1 MWNECNYLNKAIFY
15 LNKNRVVDQTT
26 KRLVL
31 VLPLPTFIGHTKDNY
46 QQFGVNLVSSIRLR
60 NYKDSLVEVM
70 FGTPSSNLTSY
81 NISLFKKLVLLF
93 AGVAV
98 LAISAHIKVPFYPVP
113 ITMQTLVV
121 MLIGFTY
128 GIRLG
133 SSTVLVYLALGA
145 IGAPVF
151 AGGAGLTYMS
161 GPTGGYL
168 FGFLVAVY
176 LIGYFTEQ
184 GYGRTFISTL
194 FLALLGT
201 IVFYLFGVAW
211 LTTILGFE
219 KAIKFGLL
227 PFLYGDIL
235 KLFLLAFS
243 IPATW
248 KLVLK
253 LSKRDS

>member
-1 MWNECNYLNKAIFY
+1 M
-15 LNKNRVVDQTT
+15 
-26 KRLVL
+26 
-31 VLPLPTFIGHTKDNY
+31 
-46 QQFGVNLVSSIRLR
+46 SSIRLQ
-60 NYKDSLVEVM
+60 NNKDSLVKVM
-70 FGTPSSNLTSY
+70 FGTPSSNLGSY
-81 NISLFKKLVLLF
+81 DISLFKKLVLLI

-98 LAISAHIKVPFYPVP
+98 LAISAQLKVPFYPVP

-121 MLIGFTY
+121 MLIGFTF
-128 GIRLG
+128 GARLG
-133 SSTVLVYLALGA
+133 SYTVLVYLASGA

-151 AGGAGLTYMS
+151 AGGAGLAYMS

-194 FLALLGT
+194 LLALSGT
-201 IVFYLFGVAW
+201 IVFYVFGVAW

-219 KAIKFGLL
+219 KAVKFGLL
-227 PFLYGDIL
+227 PFLYGDVL

-243 IPATW
+243 IPAIW
-248 KLVLK
+248 KLVVK
-253 LSKRDS
+253 LSKHES

>member
-1 MWNECNYLNKAIFY
+1 M
-15 LNKNRVVDQTT
+15 
-26 KRLVL
+26 
-31 VLPLPTFIGHTKDNY
+31 
-46 QQFGVNLVSSIRLR
+46 SSIRLQ
-60 NYKDSLVEVM
+60 NDKDSLVKVV
-70 FGTPSSNLTSY
+70 FGTQSSNLTSY
-81 NISLFKKLVLLF
+81 DISLFKKLLLLIV
-93 AGVAV
+93 GVAL
-98 LAISAHIKVPFYPVP
+98 LAICAHLKVPFYPVP
-113 ITMQTLVV
+113 ITMQTLAV

-128 GIRLG
+128 GARLG
-133 SSTVLVYLALGA
+133 SSTIVVYLSFGA

-151 AGGAGLTYMS
+151 AGGAGLAYMS

-176 LIGYFTEQ
+176 LIGYFTEK

-194 FLALLGT
+194 LLALLGT
-201 IVFYLFGVAW
+201 IVFYVFGVGW

-219 KAIKFGLL
+219 KAITFGLL
-227 PFLYGDIL
+227 PFLYGDAL

-253 LSKRDS
+253 LSKNDS

>member
-1 MWNECNYLNKAIFY
+1 
-15 LNKNRVVDQTT
+15 
-26 KRLVL
+26 
-31 VLPLPTFIGHTKDNY
+31 
-46 QQFGVNLVSSIRLR
+46 
-60 NYKDSLVEVM
+60 M
-70 FGTPSSNLTSY
+70 FGTPSSDLASY
-81 NISLFKKLVLLF
+81 NISLFKKLGLLV

-128 GIRLG
+128 GLRLG
-133 SSTVLVYLALGA
+133 SSTVLTYLVIGA

-151 AGGAGLTYMS
+151 AGGAGLAYMG

-168 FGFLVAVY
+168 FGFLVTVN
-176 LIGYFTEQ
+176 LIGYFTER
-184 GYGRTFISTL
+184 GSGRTFVSVL
-194 FLALLGT
+194 LLALLGT

-227 PFLYGDIL
+227 PFLYGDVL
-235 KLFLLAFS
+235 KLFLLAFAV
-243 IPATW
+243 PTAW
-248 KLVLK
+248 KIVLK
-253 LSKRDS
+253 LSKSDR

>member
-1 MWNECNYLNKAIFY
+1 
-15 LNKNRVVDQTT
+15 
-26 KRLVL
+26 
-31 VLPLPTFIGHTKDNY
+31 
-46 QQFGVNLVSSIRLR
+46 
-60 NYKDSLVEVM
+60 M
-70 FGTPSSNLTSY
+70 FGTPSSDLASY
-81 NISLFKKLVLLF
+81 NISLFKKLVLLV

-151 AGGAGLTYMS
+151 AGGAGLAYMS

-194 FLALLGT
+194 FLALSGT
-201 IVFYLFGVAW
+201 IVFYLFGVTW

-227 PFLYGDIL
+227 PFLYGDVL

>member
-1 MWNECNYLNKAIFY
+1 M
-15 LNKNRVVDQTT
+15 
-26 KRLVL
+26 
-31 VLPLPTFIGHTKDNY
+31 
-46 QQFGVNLVSSIRLR
+46 SSIRLQ
-60 NYKDSLVEVM
+60 NNKDSLVKVM
-70 FGTPSSNLTSY
+70 FGTQSSNLTSY
-81 NISLFKKLVLLF
+81 DISLFKKILLLI
-93 AGVAV
+93 AGVAL
-98 LAISAHIKVPFYPVP
+98 LAICAHLKVPFYPVP
-113 ITMQTLVV
+113 ITMQTLAV

-128 GIRLG
+128 GARLG
-133 SSTVLVYLALGA
+133 SSTIVVYLSFGA

-151 AGGAGLTYMS
+151 AGGAGLAYMS

-176 LIGYFTEQ
+176 LIGYFTEK

-201 IVFYLFGVAW
+201 IVFYVFGVGW

-219 KAIKFGLL
+219 KAITFGLL
-227 PFLYGDIL
+227 PFLYGDVL

-253 LSKRDS
+253 LSKNDS

>member
-1 MWNECNYLNKAIFY
+1 M
-15 LNKNRVVDQTT
+15 
-26 KRLVL
+26 
-31 VLPLPTFIGHTKDNY
+31 
-46 QQFGVNLVSSIRLR
+46 SSIRFQ
-60 NYKDSLVEVM
+60 NNKDSLVKVM
-70 FGTPSSNLTSY
+70 FGTPSSNLASCD
-81 NISLFKKLVLLF
+81 ISLFKKLVLLIS
-93 AGVAV
+93 GVAV
-98 LAISAHIKVPFYPVP
+98 LAISAQLKVPFYPVP

-121 MLIGFTY
+121 MIIGFTF
-128 GIRLG
+128 GARLG
-133 SSTVLVYLALGA
+133 SCTVLVYLASGA

-151 AGGAGLTYMS
+151 AGGAGLAYIS

-194 FLALLGT
+194 FLALAGT

-227 PFLYGDIL
+227 PFLYGDVL

-248 KLVLK
+248 KLVVK
-253 LSKRDS
+253 LSKHES

>member
-1 MWNECNYLNKAIFY
+1 M
-15 LNKNRVVDQTT
+15 
-26 KRLVL
+26 
-31 VLPLPTFIGHTKDNY
+31 
-46 QQFGVNLVSSIRLR
+46 SSIRLQ
-60 NYKDSLVEVM
+60 NNKDSLVKVM
-70 FGTPSSNLTSY
+70 FGTPSPNLGSY
-81 NISLFKKLVLLF
+81 DISLFKKLVLLI

-98 LAISAHIKVPFYPVP
+98 LAISAQLKVPFYPVP

-121 MLIGFTY
+121 MLIGFTF
-128 GIRLG
+128 GARLG
-133 SSTVLVYLALGA
+133 SYTVLVYLASGA

-151 AGGAGLTYMS
+151 AGGAGLAYMS

-194 FLALLGT
+194 LLALSGT
-201 IVFYLFGVAW
+201 IVFYVFGVAW

-219 KAIKFGLL
+219 KAVKFGLL
-227 PFLYGDIL
+227 PFLYGDVL

-248 KLVLK
+248 KLVVK
-253 LSKRDS
+253 LSKHES

>member
-1 MWNECNYLNKAIFY
+1 M
-15 LNKNRVVDQTT
+15 
-26 KRLVL
+26 
-31 VLPLPTFIGHTKDNY
+31 
-46 QQFGVNLVSSIRLR
+46 SSIRLQ
-60 NYKDSLVEVM
+60 NNKDSLVKVM
-70 FGTPSSNLTSY
+70 FGTPSSNLASY
-81 NISLFKKLVLLF
+81 DISLFKKLVLLI
-93 AGVAV
+93 AGVLV
-98 LAISAHIKVPFYPVP
+98 LTISAQLKVPFYPVP

-121 MLIGFTY
+121 MLIGFTF
-128 GIRLG
+128 GARLG
-133 SSTVLVYLALGA
+133 SSTVLVYLASGA

-151 AGGAGLTYMS
+151 AGGAGLAYMS

-168 FGFLVAVY
+168 FGFLVAVF
-176 LIGYFTEQ
+176 LIGFFTEQ

-194 FLALLGT
+194 LLALAGT

-227 PFLYGDIL
+227 PFLYGDVL

-248 KLVLK
+248 KLVVK
-253 LSKRDS
+253 LSKHES

>member
-1 MWNECNYLNKAIFY
+1 M
-15 LNKNRVVDQTT
+15 
-26 KRLVL
+26 
-31 VLPLPTFIGHTKDNY
+31 
-46 QQFGVNLVSSIRLR
+46 
-60 NYKDSLVEVM
+60 
-70 FGTPSSNLTSY
+70 
-81 NISLFKKLVLLF
+81 
-93 AGVAV
+93 
-98 LAISAHIKVPFYPVP
+98 
-113 ITMQTLVV
+113 
-121 MLIGFTY
+121 
-128 GIRLG
+128 
-133 SSTVLVYLALGA
+133 GA

-151 AGGAGLTYMS
+151 AGGAGLAYMS

-194 FLALLGT
+194 LLALSGT
-201 IVFYLFGVAW
+201 IVFYLFGVTW

-227 PFLYGDIL
+227 PFLYGDVL

-253 LSKRDS
+253 LLKRDSLY

>member
-1 MWNECNYLNKAIFY
+1 M
-15 LNKNRVVDQTT
+15 
-26 KRLVL
+26 
-31 VLPLPTFIGHTKDNY
+31 G
-46 QQFGVNLVSSIRLR
+46 SIRLQ
-60 NYKDSLVEVM
+60 NYKDSLVKVM
-70 FGTPSSNLTSY
+70 FGTPSTNFTSY
-81 NISLFKKLVLLF
+81 DISFFKKLVLLI

-98 LAISAHIKVPFYPVP
+98 LAISAQLKVPFYPVP
-113 ITMQTLVV
+113 ITLQTLAV
-121 MLIGFTY
+121 MLIGFTF
-128 GIRLG
+128 GTRLG
-133 SSTVLVYLALGA
+133 SCTVLTYLALGA

-151 AGGAGLTYMS
+151 AGGAGLAYMS

-194 FLALLGT
+194 LLALSGT
-201 IVFYLFGVAW
+201 IVFYLFGVTW

-227 PFLYGDIL
+227 PFLYGDVL

-253 LSKRDS
+253 LLKRDS

>member
-1 MWNECNYLNKAIFY
+1 
-15 LNKNRVVDQTT
+15 
-26 KRLVL
+26 
-31 VLPLPTFIGHTKDNY
+31 
-46 QQFGVNLVSSIRLR
+46 VSSIRLQ
-60 NYKDSLVEVM
+60 NNKDSLVKVM
-70 FGTPSSNLTSY
+70 FGTPSSNLGSY
-81 NISLFKKLVLLF
+81 DISLFKKLVLLI

-98 LAISAHIKVPFYPVP
+98 LAISAQLKVPFYPVP

-121 MLIGFTY
+121 MLIGFTF
-128 GIRLG
+128 GARLG
-133 SSTVLVYLALGA
+133 SYTVLVYLASGA
-145 IGAPVF
+145 FGAPVF
-151 AGGAGLTYMS
+151 AGGAGLAYMS

-194 FLALLGT
+194 LLALSGT

-219 KAIKFGLL
+219 KAVKFGLL
-227 PFLYGDIL
+227 PFLYGDVL

-248 KLVLK
+248 KLVVK
-253 LSKRDS
+253 LSKHES

>member
-1 MWNECNYLNKAIFY
+1 M
-15 LNKNRVVDQTT
+15 
-26 KRLVL
+26 
-31 VLPLPTFIGHTKDNY
+31 
-46 QQFGVNLVSSIRLR
+46 VSSIRLQ
-60 NYKDSLVEVM
+60 NNKDSLVKVM
-70 FGTPSSNLTSY
+70 FGTPSPNLGSY
-81 NISLFKKLVLLF
+81 DISLFKKLVLLI

-98 LAISAHIKVPFYPVP
+98 LAISAQLKVPFYPVP

-121 MLIGFTY
+121 MLIGFTF
-128 GIRLG
+128 GARLG
-133 SSTVLVYLALGA
+133 SYTVLVYLASGA

-151 AGGAGLTYMS
+151 AGGAGLAYMS

-194 FLALLGT
+194 LLALSGT
-201 IVFYLFGVAW
+201 IVFYVFGVAW

-219 KAIKFGLL
+219 KAVKFGLL
-227 PFLYGDIL
+227 PFLYGDVL

-248 KLVLK
+248 KLVVK
-253 LSKRDS
+253 LSKHES

>member
-1 MWNECNYLNKAIFY
+1 
-15 LNKNRVVDQTT
+15 
-26 KRLVL
+26 
-31 VLPLPTFIGHTKDNY
+31 
-46 QQFGVNLVSSIRLR
+46 VSSIRLQ
-60 NYKDSLVEVM
+60 NNKDSLVKVM
-70 FGTPSSNLTSY
+70 FGTPSPNLGSY
-81 NISLFKKLVLLF
+81 DISLFKKLVLLI

-98 LAISAHIKVPFYPVP
+98 LAISAQLKVPFYPVP

-121 MLIGFTY
+121 MLIGFTF
-128 GIRLG
+128 GARLG
-133 SSTVLVYLALGA
+133 SYTVLVYLASGA

-151 AGGAGLTYMS
+151 AGGAGLAYMS

-194 FLALLGT
+194 LLALSGT
-201 IVFYLFGVAW
+201 IVFYVFGVAW

-219 KAIKFGLL
+219 KAVKFGLL
-227 PFLYGDIL
+227 PFLYGDVL

-243 IPATW
+243 IPAIW
-248 KLVLK
+248 KLVVK
-253 LSKRDS
+253 LSKHES

>member
-1 MWNECNYLNKAIFY
+1 M
-15 LNKNRVVDQTT
+15 
-26 KRLVL
+26 
-31 VLPLPTFIGHTKDNY
+31 
-46 QQFGVNLVSSIRLR
+46 SSIKLQH
-60 NYKDSLVEVM
+60 YKDSLVKVM

-81 NISLFKKLVLLF
+81 NISLFKKLVLLV

-133 SSTVLVYLALGA
+133 SSTVLTYLAIGA

-151 AGGAGLTYMS
+151 AGGAGLAYMS

-168 FGFLVAVY
+168 FGFLVTVN
-176 LIGYFTEQ
+176 LIGYFTER
-184 GYGRTFISTL
+184 GSGRTFVSVL
-194 FLALLGT
+194 LLALLGT

-227 PFLYGDIL
+227 PFLYGDVL

-243 IPATW
+243 IPAAW
-248 KLVLK
+248 KIALK
-253 LSKRDS
+253 LSESDS

>member
-1 MWNECNYLNKAIFY
+1 M
-15 LNKNRVVDQTT
+15 
-26 KRLVL
+26 
-31 VLPLPTFIGHTKDNY
+31 
-46 QQFGVNLVSSIRLR
+46 SSIRLQ
-60 NYKDSLVEVM
+60 NNKDSLVKVM
-70 FGTPSSNLTSY
+70 LGTPSSNLASY
-81 NISLFKKLVLLF
+81 DISLVKKLVLLM

-98 LAISAHIKVPFYPVP
+98 LAISAQLKVPFYPVP
-113 ITMQTLVV
+113 ITMQTFVV
-121 MLIGFTY
+121 MFIGFTF
-128 GIRLG
+128 GARLG
-133 SSTVLVYLALGA
+133 SSTVLVYLASGA

-151 AGGAGLTYMS
+151 AGGAGLAYVS

-168 FGFLVAVY
+168 FGFFVAAY

-194 FLALLGT
+194 LLALAGT

-211 LTTILGFE
+211 LTTIIGFE

-227 PFLYGDIL
+227 PFLYGDVL

-248 KLVLK
+248 KLVVK
-253 LSKRDS
+253 LSKHKS

>member
-1 MWNECNYLNKAIFY
+1 M
-15 LNKNRVVDQTT
+15 
-26 KRLVL
+26 
-31 VLPLPTFIGHTKDNY
+31 
-46 QQFGVNLVSSIRLR
+46 SSIRLQ
-60 NYKDSLVEVM
+60 NYKDSLVKVM
-70 FGTPSSNLTSY
+70 FGAPSSDLASY
-81 NISLFKKLVLLF
+81 NISLFKKLSLLV

-128 GIRLG
+128 GLRLG
-133 SSTVLVYLALGA
+133 SSTVLTYLVIGA

-151 AGGAGLTYMS
+151 AGGAGLAYMG

-168 FGFLVAVY
+168 FGFLVTVN
-176 LIGYFTEQ
+176 LIGYFTER
-184 GYGRTFISTL
+184 GSGRTFVSVL
-194 FLALLGT
+194 LLALLGT

-227 PFLYGDIL
+227 PFLYGDVL
-235 KLFLLAFS
+235 KLFLLAFAV
-243 IPATW
+243 PAAW
-248 KLVLK
+248 KIVLK
-253 LSKRDS
+253 LSKSDR

>member
-1 MWNECNYLNKAIFY
+1 M
-15 LNKNRVVDQTT
+15 
-26 KRLVL
+26 
-31 VLPLPTFIGHTKDNY
+31 
-46 QQFGVNLVSSIRLR
+46 SSIKLQH
-60 NYKDSLVEVM
+60 YKDSLVKVM

-81 NISLFKKLVLLF
+81 NISLFKKLVLLV

-128 GIRLG
+128 GNRLG
-133 SSTVLVYLALGA
+133 SSTVLTYLAIGA

-151 AGGAGLTYMS
+151 AGGAGLAYMS

-168 FGFLVAVY
+168 FGFLVTVN
-176 LIGYFTEQ
+176 LIGYFTER
-184 GYGRTFISTL
+184 GSGRTFVSVL
-194 FLALLGT
+194 LLALLGT

-227 PFLYGDIL
+227 PFLYGDVL

-243 IPATW
+243 IPAAW
-248 KLVLK
+248 KIALK
-253 LSKRDS
+253 LSESDS

>member
-1 MWNECNYLNKAIFY
+1 M
-15 LNKNRVVDQTT
+15 
-26 KRLVL
+26 
-31 VLPLPTFIGHTKDNY
+31 
-46 QQFGVNLVSSIRLR
+46 SSIRLQ
-60 NYKDSLVEVM
+60 NNKDSLVKVM
-70 FGTPSSNLTSY
+70 LGTPSSNLASY
-81 NISLFKKLVLLF
+81 DISLVKKLVLLM

-98 LAISAHIKVPFYPVP
+98 LAISAQLKVPFYPVP
-113 ITMQTLVV
+113 ITMQTFVV
-121 MLIGFTY
+121 MFIGFTF
-128 GIRLG
+128 GARLG
-133 SSTVLVYLALGA
+133 SSTVLVYLASGA

-151 AGGAGLTYMS
+151 AGGAGLAYVS

-168 FGFLVAVY
+168 FGFFVAAY

-194 FLALLGT
+194 LLALAGT

-211 LTTILGFE
+211 LTTIIGFE

-227 PFLYGDIL
+227 PFLYGDVL

-248 KLVLK
+248 KLVVK
-253 LSKRDS
+253 PSKHKS

>member
-1 MWNECNYLNKAIFY
+1 M
-15 LNKNRVVDQTT
+15 
-26 KRLVL
+26 
-31 VLPLPTFIGHTKDNY
+31 
-46 QQFGVNLVSSIRLR
+46 SSIRLQ
-60 NYKDSLVEVM
+60 NNKDSLVKVM
-70 FGTPSSNLTSY
+70 FGTPSSNLPSY
-81 NISLFKKLVLLF
+81 NISLFKKLVLLIS
-93 AGVAV
+93 GVAV
-98 LAISAHIKVPFYPVP
+98 LAISAQLKVPFYPVP

-121 MLIGFTY
+121 MLIGFTF
-128 GIRLG
+128 GARLG
-133 SSTVLVYLALGA
+133 SSTVLVYLASGA

-151 AGGAGLTYMS
+151 AGGAGLAYVS

-168 FGFLVAVY
+168 FGFFVAAY

-194 FLALLGT
+194 LLALAGT

-211 LTTILGFE
+211 LTTIIGFE

-227 PFLYGDIL
+227 PFLYGDVL

-248 KLVLK
+248 KLVVK
-253 LSKRDS
+253 LSKHKS

>member
-1 MWNECNYLNKAIFY
+1 M
-15 LNKNRVVDQTT
+15 
-26 KRLVL
+26 
-31 VLPLPTFIGHTKDNY
+31 
-46 QQFGVNLVSSIRLR
+46 SSIRLQ
-60 NYKDSLVEVM
+60 NNKDSLVKVM
-70 FGTPSSNLTSY
+70 FGTQSSNLTSY
-81 NISLFKKLVLLF
+81 DISLFKKLLLLI
-93 AGVAV
+93 AGVAL
-98 LAISAHIKVPFYPVP
+98 LAICAQLKVPFYPVP
-113 ITMQTLVV
+113 ITMQTLAV

-128 GIRLG
+128 GARLG
-133 SSTVLVYLALGA
+133 SSTIVVYLSFGA

-176 LIGYFTEQ
+176 LIGYFTEK

-194 FLALLGT
+194 LLTLLGT
-201 IVFYLFGVAW
+201 IVFYVFGVGW

-219 KAIKFGLL
+219 KAITFGLL
-227 PFLYGDIL
+227 PFLYGDAL

-253 LSKRDS
+253 LSKNDS

>member
-1 MWNECNYLNKAIFY
+1 MNVWYCHCCLLLAILKKY
-15 LNKNRVVDQTT
+15 T
-26 KRLVL
+26 
-31 VLPLPTFIGHTKDNY
+31 Y
-46 QQFGVNLVSSIRLR
+46 QQFGVNLVSSIRLQ
-60 NYKDSLVEVM
+60 NYKDSLVKVM
-70 FGTPSSNLTSY
+70 FGTPSSDLASY
-81 NISLFKKLVLLF
+81 NISLFKKLGLLV

-128 GIRLG
+128 GLRLG
-133 SSTVLVYLALGA
+133 SSTVLTYLVIGA

-151 AGGAGLTYMS
+151 AGGAGLAYMG

-168 FGFLVAVY
+168 FGFLVTVN
-176 LIGYFTEQ
+176 LIGYFTER
-184 GYGRTFISTL
+184 GSGRTFVSVL
-194 FLALLGT
+194 LLALLGT

-227 PFLYGDIL
+227 PFLYGDVL
-235 KLFLLAFS
+235 KLFLLAFAV
-243 IPATW
+243 PAAW
-248 KLVLK
+248 KIVLK
-253 LSKRDS
+253 LSKSDR

>member
-1 MWNECNYLNKAIFY
+1 M
-15 LNKNRVVDQTT
+15 
-26 KRLVL
+26 
-31 VLPLPTFIGHTKDNY
+31 
-46 QQFGVNLVSSIRLR
+46 SSIRLQ
-60 NYKDSLVEVM
+60 NYKDSLVKVM
-70 FGTPSSNLTSY
+70 FGTPSSDLASY
-81 NISLFKKLVLLF
+81 NISLFKKLGLLV

-128 GIRLG
+128 GLRLG
-133 SSTVLVYLALGA
+133 SSTVLTYLVIGA

-151 AGGAGLTYMS
+151 AGGAGLAYMG

-168 FGFLVAVY
+168 FGFLVTVN
-176 LIGYFTEQ
+176 LIGYFSER
-184 GYGRTFISTL
+184 GAGRTFVSVL
-194 FLALLGT
+194 LLALLGT

-227 PFLYGDIL
+227 PFLYGDVL
-235 KLFLLAFS
+235 KLFLLAFAV
-243 IPATW
+243 PAAW
-248 KLVLK
+248 KIVLK
-253 LSKRDS
+253 LSKSDR

>member
-1 MWNECNYLNKAIFY
+1 M
-15 LNKNRVVDQTT
+15 
-26 KRLVL
+26 
-31 VLPLPTFIGHTKDNY
+31 
-46 QQFGVNLVSSIRLR
+46 SSIRLQ
-60 NYKDSLVEVM
+60 NNKDSLVKVM
-70 FGTPSSNLTSY
+70 FGTQSSNLTSY
-81 NISLFKKLVLLF
+81 DISLFKKLLLLI
-93 AGVAV
+93 AGVAL
-98 LAISAHIKVPFYPVP
+98 LAICAHLKVPFYPVP
-113 ITMQTLVV
+113 ITMQTLAV

-128 GIRLG
+128 GARLG
-133 SSTVLVYLALGA
+133 SSTIVVYLSFGA

-151 AGGAGLTYMS
+151 AGGAGLAYMS

-176 LIGYFTEQ
+176 LIGYFTEK

-201 IVFYLFGVAW
+201 IVFYVFGVGW

-219 KAIKFGLL
+219 KAITFGLL
-227 PFLYGDIL
+227 PFLYGDVL

-253 LSKRDS
+253 LSKNDS

>member
-1 MWNECNYLNKAIFY
+1 M
-15 LNKNRVVDQTT
+15 
-26 KRLVL
+26 
-31 VLPLPTFIGHTKDNY
+31 
-46 QQFGVNLVSSIRLR
+46 VSSIRLQ
-60 NYKDSLVEVM
+60 NNKDSLVKVM
-70 FGTPSSNLTSY
+70 FGTPSPNLGSY
-81 NISLFKKLVLLF
+81 DISLFKKLVLLI

-98 LAISAHIKVPFYPVP
+98 LAISAQLKVPFYPVP

-121 MLIGFTY
+121 MLIGFTF
-128 GIRLG
+128 GARLG
-133 SSTVLVYLALGA
+133 SYTVLVYLASGA

-151 AGGAGLTYMS
+151 AGGAGLAYMS

-194 FLALLGT
+194 LLALSGT
-201 IVFYLFGVAW
+201 IVFYVFGVAW

-219 KAIKFGLL
+219 KAVKFGLL
-227 PFLYGDIL
+227 PFLYGDVL

-243 IPATW
+243 IPAAW
-248 KLVLK
+248 KLVVK
-253 LSKRDS
+253 LSKHES

>member
-1 MWNECNYLNKAIFY
+1 M
-15 LNKNRVVDQTT
+15 
-26 KRLVL
+26 
-31 VLPLPTFIGHTKDNY
+31 
-46 QQFGVNLVSSIRLR
+46 SSIRLQ
-60 NYKDSLVEVM
+60 NNKDSLVKVM
-70 FGTPSSNLTSY
+70 FGTPSSNLASY
-81 NISLFKKLVLLF
+81 DISLFKKLVLLI
-93 AGVAV
+93 AGVLV
-98 LAISAHIKVPFYPVP
+98 LAISAQLKVPFYPVP

-121 MLIGFTY
+121 MLIGFTF
-128 GIRLG
+128 GARLG
-133 SSTVLVYLALGA
+133 SSTVLVYLASGA

-151 AGGAGLTYMS
+151 AGGAGLAYMS

-176 LIGYFTEQ
+176 LIGFFTEQ

-194 FLALLGT
+194 LLALAGT

-227 PFLYGDIL
+227 PFLYGDVL
-235 KLFLLAFS
+235 KMFLLALS

-248 KLVLK
+248 KLVVK
-253 LSKRDS
+253 LSRHKS

>member
-1 MWNECNYLNKAIFY
+1 M
-15 LNKNRVVDQTT
+15 
-26 KRLVL
+26 
-31 VLPLPTFIGHTKDNY
+31 
-46 QQFGVNLVSSIRLR
+46 SSIRLQ
-60 NYKDSLVEVM
+60 NNKDSLVKVM
-70 FGTPSSNLTSY
+70 FGTPSPNLGSY
-81 NISLFKKLVLLF
+81 DISLFKKLVLLI

-98 LAISAHIKVPFYPVP
+98 LAISAQLKVPFYPVP

-121 MLIGFTY
+121 MLIGFTF
-128 GIRLG
+128 GARLG
-133 SSTVLVYLALGA
+133 SYTVLVYLASGA

-151 AGGAGLTYMS
+151 AGGAGLAYMS

-194 FLALLGT
+194 LLALSGT
-201 IVFYLFGVAW
+201 IVFYVFGVAW

-219 KAIKFGLL
+219 KAVKFGLL
-227 PFLYGDIL
+227 PFLYGDVL

-243 IPATW
+243 IPAIW
-248 KLVLK
+248 KLVVK
-253 LSKRDS
+253 LSKHES

>member
-1 MWNECNYLNKAIFY
+1 M
-15 LNKNRVVDQTT
+15 
-26 KRLVL
+26 
-31 VLPLPTFIGHTKDNY
+31 
-46 QQFGVNLVSSIRLR
+46 SSIRLQ
-60 NYKDSLVEVM
+60 NDKDSLVKVV
-70 FGTPSSNLTSY
+70 FGTQSSNVTSY
-81 NISLFKKLVLLF
+81 DISLFKKLVLLF

-98 LAISAHIKVPFYPVP
+98 LAICAHLKVPFYPVP
-113 ITMQTLVV
+113 MTMQTLAV

-128 GIRLG
+128 GAQLG
-133 SSTVLVYLALGA
+133 SSTVLVYLSLGA

-151 AGGAGLTYMS
+151 AGGAGLAYMS

-176 LIGYFTEQ
+176 IIGYVTEK

-194 FLALLGT
+194 LLALLGT
-201 IVFYLFGVAW
+201 LVFYVFGVAW

-227 PFLYGDIL
+227 PFLYGDVL
-235 KLFLLAFS
+235 KMFLLAFS
-243 IPATW
+243 VPATW

-253 LSKRDS
+253 LSKSDS

>member
-1 MWNECNYLNKAIFY
+1 
-15 LNKNRVVDQTT
+15 
-26 KRLVL
+26 
-31 VLPLPTFIGHTKDNY
+31 
-46 QQFGVNLVSSIRLR
+46 VSSIRLQ
-60 NYKDSLVEVM
+60 NNKDSLVKVM
-70 FGTPSSNLTSY
+70 FGTQSSNLTSY
-81 NISLFKKLVLLF
+81 DISLFKKLLLLI
-93 AGVAV
+93 AGVAL
-98 LAISAHIKVPFYPVP
+98 LAICAHLKVPFYPVP
-113 ITMQTLVV
+113 ITMQTLAV

-128 GIRLG
+128 GARLG
-133 SSTVLVYLALGA
+133 SSTVVVYLSFGA

-151 AGGAGLTYMS
+151 AGGAGLAYMS

-176 LIGYFTEQ
+176 LIGYFTEK

-194 FLALLGT
+194 LLTLLGT
-201 IVFYLFGVAW
+201 IVFYVFGVGW

-219 KAIKFGLL
+219 KAITFGLL
-227 PFLYGDIL
+227 PFLYGDVL

-253 LSKRDS
+253 LSKNDS

>member
-1 MWNECNYLNKAIFY
+1 M
-15 LNKNRVVDQTT
+15 
-26 KRLVL
+26 
-31 VLPLPTFIGHTKDNY
+31 
-46 QQFGVNLVSSIRLR
+46 SSIRLQ
-60 NYKDSLVEVM
+60 NNKDSLVKVM
-70 FGTPSSNLTSY
+70 FGTPSSNLASY
-81 NISLFKKLVLLF
+81 DISLFKKLVLLI
-93 AGVAV
+93 AGVLV
-98 LAISAHIKVPFYPVP
+98 LAISAQLKVPFYPVP

-121 MLIGFTY
+121 MLIGFTF
-128 GIRLG
+128 GARLG
-133 SSTVLVYLALGA
+133 SSTVLVYLASGA

-151 AGGAGLTYMS
+151 AGGAGLAYMS

-176 LIGYFTEQ
+176 LIGFFTEQ

-194 FLALLGT
+194 LLALAGT

-227 PFLYGDIL
+227 PFLYGDVL
-235 KLFLLAFS
+235 KLFLLALS

-248 KLVLK
+248 KLVVK
-253 LSKRDS
+253 LSRHKS

>member
-1 MWNECNYLNKAIFY
+1 M
-15 LNKNRVVDQTT
+15 
-26 KRLVL
+26 
-31 VLPLPTFIGHTKDNY
+31 
-46 QQFGVNLVSSIRLR
+46 SSIRLQ
-60 NYKDSLVEVM
+60 NNKDSLVKVM
-70 FGTPSSNLTSY
+70 FGTPSSNLGSY
-81 NISLFKKLVLLF
+81 DISLFKKLVLLI

-98 LAISAHIKVPFYPVP
+98 LAISAQLKVPFYPVP

-121 MLIGFTY
+121 MLIGFTF
-128 GIRLG
+128 GARLG
-133 SSTVLVYLALGA
+133 SYTVLLYLASGA

-151 AGGAGLTYMS
+151 AGGAGLAYMS

-194 FLALLGT
+194 LLALSGT
-201 IVFYLFGVAW
+201 IVFYLFGVTW

-219 KAIKFGLL
+219 KAVKFGLL
-227 PFLYGDIL
+227 PFLYGDVL

-248 KLVLK
+248 KLVVK
-253 LSKRDS
+253 LSKHES

>member
-1 MWNECNYLNKAIFY
+1 M
-15 LNKNRVVDQTT
+15 
-26 KRLVL
+26 
-31 VLPLPTFIGHTKDNY
+31 
-46 QQFGVNLVSSIRLR
+46 SSIRLQ
-60 NYKDSLVEVM
+60 NNKDSLVKVM
-70 FGTPSSNLTSY
+70 FGSPSSNLASY
-81 NISLFKKLVLLF
+81 DISLFKKLVLLI
-93 AGVAV
+93 AGVLI
-98 LAISAHIKVPFYPVP
+98 LAISAQLKVPFYPVP

-121 MLIGFTY
+121 MLIGFTF
-128 GIRLG
+128 GARLG
-133 SSTVLVYLALGA
+133 SSTVLVYLASGA

-151 AGGAGLTYMS
+151 AGGAGLAYMS

-176 LIGYFTEQ
+176 LIGFFTEK

-194 FLALLGT
+194 LLALAGT

-227 PFLYGDIL
+227 PFLYGDVL

-248 KLVLK
+248 KLVVK
-253 LSKRDS
+253 LSKNES

>member
-1 MWNECNYLNKAIFY
+1 M
-15 LNKNRVVDQTT
+15 
-26 KRLVL
+26 
-31 VLPLPTFIGHTKDNY
+31 
-46 QQFGVNLVSSIRLR
+46 SSIRFQ
-60 NYKDSLVEVM
+60 NNKDSLVKVM
-70 FGTPSSNLTSY
+70 FGTPSSNLASCD
-81 NISLFKKLVLLF
+81 ISLFKKLVLLIS
-93 AGVAV
+93 GVAV
-98 LAISAHIKVPFYPVP
+98 LAISAQLKVPFYPVP

-121 MLIGFTY
+121 MLIGFTF
-128 GIRLG
+128 GARLG
-133 SSTVLVYLALGA
+133 SSTVLVYLASGA

-151 AGGAGLTYMS
+151 AGGAGLAYIS

-194 FLALLGT
+194 FLGLAGT
-201 IVFYLFGVAW
+201 IVFYMFGVAW

-227 PFLYGDIL
+227 PFLYGDVL

-248 KLVLK
+248 KLVVK
-253 LSKRDS
+253 LSKHES

>member
-1 MWNECNYLNKAIFY
+1 
-15 LNKNRVVDQTT
+15 
-26 KRLVL
+26 
-31 VLPLPTFIGHTKDNY
+31 
-46 QQFGVNLVSSIRLR
+46 
-60 NYKDSLVEVM
+60 M
-70 FGTPSSNLTSY
+70 FGTPSPNLGSY
-81 NISLFKKLVLLF
+81 DISLFKKLVLLI

-98 LAISAHIKVPFYPVP
+98 LAISAQLKVPFYPVP

-121 MLIGFTY
+121 MLIGFTF
-128 GIRLG
+128 GARLG
-133 SSTVLVYLALGA
+133 SYTVLVYLASGA

-151 AGGAGLTYMS
+151 AGGAGLAYMS

-194 FLALLGT
+194 LLALSGT
-201 IVFYLFGVAW
+201 IVFYVFGVAW

-219 KAIKFGLL
+219 KAVKFGLL
-227 PFLYGDIL
+227 PFLYGDVL

-243 IPATW
+243 IPAIW
-248 KLVLK
+248 KLVVK
-253 LSKRDS
+253 LSKHES

>member
-1 MWNECNYLNKAIFY
+1 M
-15 LNKNRVVDQTT
+15 
-26 KRLVL
+26 
-31 VLPLPTFIGHTKDNY
+31 
-46 QQFGVNLVSSIRLR
+46 VSSIRLQ
-60 NYKDSLVEVM
+60 NNKDSLVKVM
-70 FGTPSSNLTSY
+70 FGTPSPNLGSY
-81 NISLFKKLVLLF
+81 DISLFKKLVLLI

-98 LAISAHIKVPFYPVP
+98 LAISAQLKVPFYPVP

-121 MLIGFTY
+121 MLIGFTF
-128 GIRLG
+128 GARLG
-133 SSTVLVYLALGA
+133 SYTVLVYLASGA

-151 AGGAGLTYMS
+151 AGGAGLAYMS

-194 FLALLGT
+194 LLALSGT
-201 IVFYLFGVAW
+201 IVFYVFGVAW

-219 KAIKFGLL
+219 KAVKFGLL
-227 PFLYGDIL
+227 PFLYGDVL

-243 IPATW
+243 IPAIW
-248 KLVLK
+248 KLVVK
-253 LSKRDS
+253 LSKHES